1 MVAASFIIMEAF
13 IVVIIPFIVVHVS
26 FVPFIPFVTFMAF
39 IRTFKAISLIKLEQV
54 VILVLIRFDIIMFR
68 TKFIQVLYQV
78 ILIMVYKDFIIRIIL
93 SFTQGLDFTF
103 QIIFANSSFVVN
115 IVDISSFL
123 IRGLS

>member
-115 IVDISSFL
+115 IVDITCFL
-123 IRGLS
+123 IQDLG